1 MCVALVVRRSSLTPF
16 NDAAS
21 IASDSQRAA
30 VTAALTTPAYFMTSR
45 ACVFVVAVVESG
57 IAQALPEH
65 PKRENIFAVSTTFGD
80 AYLFQVRWSA

>member
-1 MCVALVVRRSSLTPF
+1 
-16 NDAAS
+16 
-21 IASDSQRAA
+21 
-30 VTAALTTPAYFMTSR
+30 MTSR